1 MALSRILRSSTN
13 LSATSLIANQLTRI
27 CRSFAST
34 SSTSSLA
41 ASSDYYDVIVVGG
54 GLVGNA
60 MACNFGLNS
69 SFKEKKLLLL
79 EAGGTRSLGSPSKL
93 YSNRVSAVSPSSKR
107 LFQKLGIWD
116 RLEAYRVK
124 SVRQLQVMDS
134 CSQSAIHFERQSFQS
149 EVAWIIENDA
159 MIGALFD
166 KLASDCSKNV
176 TVKSK
181 ARLKSCSL
189 PADTSELAQVVLEDG
204 SVFETKLIIGAD
216 GAKSKVR
223 EAMEIGYTGWEY
235 GQKAIVATL
244 QVSGG
249 ADNEVA
255 WQRFTPFGPVA
266 ILPLSA
272 NLSSLQRFTPFGP
285 VAILPLS
292 ANLSSLVWT
301 TSPDKCDQ
309 LLALNEDEFVDQLN
323 EALWSEETQDSFV
336 NKALFTVDSML
347 STVLPATSVVQLP
360 PTITGLQ
367 SDSRAAFPLG
377 FGHAHT
383 YVKPRAALIGDAAH
397 RVHPL
402 AGQGVN
408 LGWGDV
414 QELIE
419 VLQKVVR
426 SGGDLGSMTS
436 LAEYDSRR
444 QMRNVPTMVAIDW
457 LNRLYG
463 TNFAPVVMAR
473 SLGLYGVNRF
483 GALKNLIMD
492 RASA

>member
-34 SSTSSLA
+34 SSTSSSA

-69 SFKEKKLLLL
+69 NFQEKKLLLL
-79 EAGGTRSLGSPSKL
+79 EAGGTRSLGAPSKL

-159 MIGALFD
+159 IIGALFD

-255 WQRFTPFGPVA
+255 W
-266 ILPLSA
+266 
-272 NLSSLQRFTPFGP
+272 QRFTPFGP